1 MNNLILLGKE
11 YGMDIEVFKEKNNST
26 NISTLNDKVKLFQIT
41 NVDTY
46 IIKAIKDNRCVK
58 LVTENIKKTKELVEA
73 LNDIFLTSDNKNS
86 NRLCSGNIKNK
97 VKKDEDID
105 YTLVKK
111 DLVSLNHLKKDYPC
125 IKSIE
130 AEFSHVLCGNY
141 ITNLVNDCSME
152 DETYF
157 DSYGA
162 SITVEDNNLT
172 RVLYVSFYS
181 KEYNFKEF
189 KNYLISRLDTLLI
202 KLNSTSVKTDKYKVL
217 LTNNVVE
224 SILTTFAG
232 SFQSKGIMLNESVF
246 AGKLNK
252 KIFSDK
258 ITIVEDSPNG
268 VYNTNFD
275 SEGVI
280 KRAQVLV
287 KDGVFVKEINNIE
300 YAIKTGKDATG
311 NADGVNNLYVK
322 CGNKSFDEL
331 VKDLDNGIIID
342 EAFGFHSGVD
352 KKTGNISVQAEG
364 LYVKSGKI
372 TKGLNMII
380 LQTNIFEV
388 FSNVIEIGN
397 DLSKSSLSVLA
408 PSLLLSDITITGKE

>member
-86 NRLCSGNIKNK
+86 NKLCSGNIKNK

-105 YTLVKK
+105 YILVKK

-152 DETYF
+152 DEAYF

-189 KNYLISRLDTLLI
+189 KNYLIKRLDTLLI

-217 LTNNVVE
+217 LTNEVVT
-224 SILTTFAG
+224 SILSTFVD
-232 SFQSKGIMLNESVF
+232 SFNSKKIYLNESVF
-246 AGKLNK
+246 TDKFNK

-258 ITIVEDSPNG
+258 INIVEDSKNG
-268 VYNTNFD
+268 IETECFD
-275 SEGVI
+275 SEGTI
-280 KRAQVLV
+280 KEFQNIV
-287 KDGVFVKEINNIE
+287 KDGKFIKEINNLE
-300 YAIKTGKDATG
+300 YALLTKKDATG
-311 NADGVNNLYVK
+311 NANGVNNLYIVP
-322 CGNKSFDEL
+322 GNNSYEEL
-331 VKDLDNGIIID
+331 VKKLDNGVIID
-342 EAFGFHSGVD
+342 EAYGFHAGVD
-352 KKTGNISVQAEG
+352 TKTGIISVQADG
-364 LYVKSGKI
+364 LKVENGVI

-380 LQTNIFEV
+380 LSTNIFEV
-388 FSNVIEIGN
+388 FSNVLEVGN
-397 DLSKSSLSVLA
+397 DLSKDNLNISA
-408 PSLLLSDITITGKE
+408 PSLLLENITIAGKE